1 LLAIRSNQNASAD
14 PIESLRDYFG
24 AFRSPEWDEV
34 SKMEEDIEN
43 FKKQNEEMRQEIEK
57 IKKQKADQIEINRIK
72 EQERLQKLAEEE
84 AKKAKKGG
92 KK

>member
-1 LLAIRSNQNASAD
+1 MPAD
-14 PIESLRDYFG
+14 PIEAMRDYFG

-34 SKMEEDIEN
+34 SRIELDIEQ
-43 FKKQNEEMRQEIEK
+43 FKEENENLRKEILRLEKLKTDTLEMNK
-57 IKKQKADQIEINRIK
+57 IK

-84 AKKAKKGG
+84 AKKAKKGT

>member
-1 LLAIRSNQNASAD
+1 M
-14 PIESLRDYFG
+14 RDYFG

-34 SKMEEDIEN
+34 SKLELDIEN
-43 FKKQNEEMRQEIEK
+43 LKEDNDNLTKEIQRLEKLKNDTIEM
-57 IKKQKADQIEINRIK
+57 NRIK

-84 AKKAKKGG
+84 AKKAKKGT